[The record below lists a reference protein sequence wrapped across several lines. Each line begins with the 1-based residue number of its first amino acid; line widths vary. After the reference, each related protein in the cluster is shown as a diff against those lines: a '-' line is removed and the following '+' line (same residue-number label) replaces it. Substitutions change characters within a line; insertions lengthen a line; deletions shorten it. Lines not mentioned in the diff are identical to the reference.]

1 MPLTHPKNTPMAPV
15 ARRSVIGTVHH
26 CLSAVQTGNVQ
37 SHLLVEGDLVD
48 GLVGVLVEAV
58 PTEEVLDDVLTE
70 VDHTEGCLE
79 DGLVV
84 LREVTT
90 RDVLKVVLTE

>member
-1 MPLTHPKNTPMAPV
+1 M
-15 ARRSVIGTVHH
+15 
-26 CLSAVQTGNVQ
+26 QTGNVQ
-37 SHLLVEGDLVD
+37 SHLLVEGDLVN
-48 GLVGVLVEAV
+48 GLVGVLVDAV

-90 RDVLKVVLTE
+90 RNVLKVVLTE

>member
-1 MPLTHPKNTPMAPV
+1 M
-15 ARRSVIGTVHH
+15 
-26 CLSAVQTGNVQ
+26 
-37 SHLLVEGDLVD
+37 EGDLVD
-48 GLVGVLVEAV
+48 GLVGVLVDAV
-58 PTEEVLDDVLTE
+58 PTDEVLDDVLTE

-90 RDVLKVVLTE
+90 RNVLKVVLTE